1 MHIYKIFDYK
11 YTQYWI
17 KIKLLTTCFLL
28 YFLKKIVDKYITI
41 VYNGV
46 VKQKCFTLRMILDKS
61 VRLCLLNDFYG
72 ALLTENQQSV
82 LDSYLNYNMP
92 LVEISAAVGITRQA
106 VLDTIKKAT
115 KKLEEYESKLGML
128 KKYLAQKKLLE
139 NSANDELAKKILNV
153 WRQE

>member
-1 MHIYKIFDYK
+1 M
-11 YTQYWI
+11 
-17 KIKLLTTCFLL
+17 
-28 YFLKKIVDKYITI
+28 
-41 VYNGV
+41 VYNDV
-46 VKQKCFTLRMILDKS
+46 VKQKCFTLYMILDKS

-92 LVEISAAVGITRQA
+92 LVEISDAVGITRQA

-115 KKLEEYESKLGML
+115 KKLEEYENKLGML
-128 KKYLAQKKLLE
+128 KKYLEQKNLLE
-139 NSANDELAKKILNV
+139 SCTDEKLAKKLLNV

>member
-1 MHIYKIFDYK
+1 
-11 YTQYWI
+11 
-17 KIKLLTTCFLL
+17 
-28 YFLKKIVDKYITI
+28 
-41 VYNGV
+41 
-46 VKQKCFTLRMILDKS
+46 MILDKS